1 MSSSAMHVATTGLN
15 AQQLKMQII
24 ANNLANV
31 NTNGFKRDRANFESL
46 LYQVMRSGGA
56 QTSDGTMLTSS
67 STIGTGVRLVSTDK
81 LYTQG
86 SLTSTENAMDMA
98 IDGQGFFQVLLPD
111 GRMGYTRNG
120 AFSRDANGTLTTAS
134 GYVVQ
139 PQIQIPDGATE
150 INVGANGV
158 ISVLAGGSSS
168 PQEVGQLTLVDFTN
182 PRGLQPIGENFV
194 VETPASGTP
203 IEGNPFEG
211 GFGKIT
217 QGYLEG
223 SNVNVVQQLVDMIE
237 TQRAYEVSSKSITAV
252 DEMMKYIS
260 NNL

>member
-15 AQQLKMQII
+15 AQQLRMQII

-67 STIGTGVRLVSTDK
+67 STVGTGVRLVSTDK

-86 SLTSTENAMDMA
+86 NLVSTENSMDMA

-139 PQIQIPDGATE
+139 PEIQIPDGVTE

-158 ISVLAGGSSS
+158 ISVLAGGEST
-168 PQEVGQLTLVDFTN
+168 PQEVGQLTLADFTN
-182 PRGLQPIGENFV
+182 ARGLQPVGESFV
-194 VETPASGTP
+194 VETPASGAP
-203 IEGNPFEG
+203 IEGTPFEG

-252 DEMMKYIS
+252 DEMMKFIS

>member
-86 SLTSTENAMDMA
+86 SLTSTENSMDMA

-139 PQIQIPDGATE
+139 PEIQIPDGATE

-158 ISVLAGGSSS
+158 ITVLVGGSSS

>member
-86 SLTSTENAMDMA
+86 SLTSTENSMDMA
-98 IDGQGFFQVLLPD
+98 IDGQGFFTTKMPPCPLGTSLPASSTIAASIP
-111 GRMGYTRNG
+111 GKGSVQEPGTMGVTPG
-120 AFSRDANGTLTTAS
+120 S
-134 GYVVQ
+134 
-139 PQIQIPDGATE
+139 
-150 INVGANGV
+150 GV
-158 ISVLAGGSSS
+158 IMWPPVSVCQKVSTI
-168 PQEVGQLTLVDFTN
+168 GQRLPPMCL
-182 PRGLQPIGENFV
+182 
-194 VETPASGTP
+194 
-203 IEGNPFEG
+203 
-211 GFGKIT
+211 
-217 QGYLEG
+217 
-223 SNVNVVQQLVDMIE
+223 
-237 TQRAYEVSSKSITAV
+237 
-252 DEMMKYIS
+252 
-260 NNL
+260 

>member
-1 MSSSAMHVATTGLN
+1 MDASMWVAKTGLS
-15 AQQLKMQII
+15 AQSTRMTVI

-86 SLTSTENAMDMA
+86 SLTSTENSMDMA

-139 PQIQIPDGATE
+139 PEIQIPDGATE

-158 ISVLAGGSSS
+158 ITVLVGGSSS

-194 VETPASGTP
+194 VETPASGAP

-252 DEMMKYIS
+252 DEMMRYIS

>member
-15 AQQLKMQII
+15 AQQIKMQVI

-31 NTNGFKRDRANFESL
+31 NTNGFKRDRANFEGL
-46 LYQVMRSGGA
+46 LYQVIRSGGA

-86 SLTSTENAMDMA
+86 NLVSTENSMDLA
-98 IDGQGFFQVLLPD
+98 VDGQGFFQVLLPD

-120 AFSRDANGTLTTAS
+120 AFSRDSEGTLTTAS

-139 PQIQIPDGATE
+139 PEIQIPEGATE

-158 ISVLAGGSSS
+158 VSVLVGGQAD
-168 PQEVGQLTLVDFTN
+168 PQEVGQLTLVDFIN
-182 PRGLQPIGENFV
+182 PRGLQPIGESFV
-194 VETPASGTP
+194 VETPASGGP

-211 GFGKIT
+211 GFGKIS
-217 QGYLEG
+217 QGFLEG

-252 DEMMKYIS
+252 DEMMRYVS